1 MLMIRKIDQLFK
13 SENIPNYIL
22 SPESLIAFNDNTID
36 IVSSSSYYPDH
47 VIFLGPKITFG
58 PARTSPVFLKKRIGI
73 FLKSKASITQ
83 KSMLQCLYNILLR
96 LPLDWLTEHIDEK
109 AEAKLLNLDAEKYR
123 KSLSNE

>member
-1 MLMIRKIDQLFK
+1 MDPQKQVQFFK
-13 SENIPNYIL
+13 
-22 SPESLIAFNDNTID
+22 
-36 IVSSSSYYPDH
+36 
-47 VIFLGPKITFG
+47 
-58 PARTSPVFLKKRIGI
+58 KKNWD

-123 KSLSNE
+123 QTLSNE